1 MKLEKKKALIA
12 RTLNIG
18 KGRIVLN
25 TSRLAELKEA
35 ITKQDIKDLFKDGV
49 ISINEIKGRKK
60 VIRRKTRRRAGSI
73 RKKVTKR
80 KKDYVRITRKLR
92 AYLKNLKNKSL
103 ISSDKFKLL
112 RKQIRSKEFK
122 SLSNFKERIKEV
134 LEEDKK
140 WE

>member
-25 TSRLAELKEA
+25 TSRLAEIKEA
-35 ITKQDIKDLFKDGV
+35 ITKQDIKDLFNDGV
-49 ISINEIKGRKK
+49 ISIKEIKGRKK

-73 RKKVTKR
+73 RKKVKKR

-92 AYLKNLKNKSL
+92 AYLKALKNKSL
-103 ISSDKFKLL
+103 ITPDKFKLL
-112 RKQIRSKEFK
+112 RKQIRSKDFK
-122 SLSNFKERIKEV
+122 SLGSFKERIKEIS
-134 LEEDKK
+134 LEENKK
-140 WE
+140 

>member
-140 WE
+140 